1 MTQKNENSTLR
12 SPGYFKYMII
22 ILMFVLI
29 LDNYTQFY
37 SAVIPSKVVEEFLG
51 NYPQNVANSIFAFS
65 LAIASLGSYIVFL
78 VWYSADRI
86 GRKFLLVLSIFGMAF
101 ASLGILLSR
110 NIVEYTIFRLI
121 LAIFVGSDIW
131 LIYLNEE
138 SPPEKKAFWT
148 NIALIGGMIGI
159 LLMAVFRSI
168 YITDTSPVGAWRGM
182 TYFSIILGIPL
193 GILVALT
200 IKETSKYEEIKEH
213 RLTTKERTNLLKKNF
228 NTIFKSDNR
237 QAYITA
243 LFLNFIWSLNGIY
256 ISLAELYMAQ
266 SPYLKEGDINI
277 VVLILVPS
285 IAGGF
290 LTTGML
296 ADKMGR
302 KPLLYVYVVLFFAG
316 AAIFL
321 VGVAT
326 PGIALIL
333 VCIGQAMINIAY
345 WGTWVL
351 NSIIVIELVPT
362 DARGTGTGFKSLMGT
377 LAGTTALI
385 VTGIITYF
393 FSLFVVFVLFIIIL
407 LINLPLIYKFMI
419 ETRGTDLSQIKS

>member
-1 MTQKNENSTLR
+1 MTQTDETSNSR